1 MDNTSKFIF
10 DIYKD
15 QKNNL
20 YMPESLAY
28 VHKISNKGQVVI
40 INNERYIEVNKEDIE
55 QVTKE
60 SNNFKVPQYKECNL
74 VDKQLDNPLIKSTYQ
89 TSFIVYTD
97 QNDKKYVLE
106 TLTKI
111 YKITNKGKTIL
122 INNERYIEVNDNDIK
137 DIMEKSKYERIPNHK
152 RCKLKEKEEKQIST
166 PKYFTY
172 YEIVD
177 SKKLYINDEILKLC
191 KNNNI
196 SIDATNIISINKAPH
211 YEISKEN
218 LDKLMKITEY
228 TGQKQSAVISPVKT
242 KEEEIKKVD
251 KEEALKKIN
260 ELKEMLNKEDLII
273 FPIYDDILTLPE
285 SIKK

>member
-40 INNERYIEVNKEDIE
+40 
-55 QVTKE
+55 
-60 SNNFKVPQYKECNL
+60 
-74 VDKQLDNPLIKSTYQ
+74 
-89 TSFIVYTD
+89 
-97 QNDKKYVLE
+97 
-106 TLTKI
+106 
-111 YKITNKGKTIL
+111 

-191 KNNNI
+191 KDNNI